1 MKFAT
6 TIATAIGLIG
16 STALA
21 TMSPANLQDTGN
33 SLARQAFDIKDLV
46 LAINSTMNA
55 GPMQDVFEEID
66 DMYEAVLANIQLIIG
81 TSTLTEESQD
91 VQLVYEAYSYLAQA
105 MFELMDGLGGSA
117 SNFITMDNQ
126 NEFRV
131 PASVREVGGVVDA
144 WMFNMIGLF
153 PANSSYADEAANQKN
168 QVDTH
173 FRRAIAAYHLAT
185 AKTDSPYGNIT
196 NIVST
201 DALIMGSSTSSGIKS
216 TSSDDAKTSDNVSTS
231 NDIRTT
237 SASNN
242 GDVSTNGSSG
252 DEASSNIANSDGIS
266 SYKDISNNEDASTDG
281 SSSNKASTD
290 GSSSNKAS
298 SNTAYSDGISS
309 NKDTSNNVDTNGEAK
324 ESDCAEEGPTEP
336 ARK

>member
-16 STALA
+16 GTVLA

-66 DMYEAVLANIQLIIG
+66 DMYEAVLSNIQLIVG
-81 TSTLTEESQD
+81 TKTLTEESQD

-105 MFELMDGLGGSA
+105 MFELMDGLGSSA
-117 SNFITMDNQ
+117 SNFITMDSQ

-201 DALIMGSSTSSGIKS
+201 DALTMGNSTSSGIKS

-242 GDVSTNGSSG
+242 GD
-252 DEASSNIANSDGIS
+252 
-266 SYKDISNNEDASTDG
+266 ASTDG
-281 SSSNKASTD
+281 SSSNEASRNTANND
-290 GSSSNKAS
+290 GIPSNKH
-298 SNTAYSDGISS
+298 
-309 NKDTSNNVDTNGEAK
+309 TSNNADTNGEAK
-324 ESDCAEEGPTEP
+324 ESDCAEENPTAP
-336 ARK
+336 TRK